1 MTNKLAALTNML
13 GQYPTELKL
22 LSKLAA
28 YFDIPPEIK
37 EAMPDL
43 VRLAQERY
51 DAWQLDED
59 GYDSEVGSGG
69 ICHLI
74 ADSFANHLGKGGRLC
89 TTVSSDH
96 EVHVYVV
103 LRLPS
108 GVWLVDIRPYHY
120 ETGGGY
126 SWEKIPDV
134 QFDEN
139 HITIDL
145 LSPNP
150 REFREYTGIED
161 FDWDDDWDDNDEDL
175 DE

>member
-1 MTNKLAALTNML
+1 MIKRLSTLSNLLR
-13 GQYPTELKL
+13 QYPDEQKILRKL
-22 LSKLAA
+22 SMS
-28 YFDIPPEIK
+28 YNIPQEISDALPE
-37 EAMPDL
+37 L

-51 DAWQLDED
+51 DEWQLNED

-126 SWEKIPDV
+126 SWKKIPDV
-134 QFDEN
+134 KFDEE
-139 HITIDL
+139 HITVDC
-145 LSPNP
+145 LSSNP
-150 REFREYTGIED
+150 KEFRNYTDIEE
-161 FDWDDDWDDNDEDL
+161 WELEEDEEQTEEDS
-175 DE
+175 

>member
-1 MTNKLAALTNML
+1 MIRRLSTLSNLLRQHPDEQRILRKLSMSYN
-13 GQYPTELKL
+13 
-22 LSKLAA
+22 
-28 YFDIPPEIK
+28 IPQEIK
-37 EAMPDL
+37 DALPEL
-43 VRLAQERY
+43 VSLAQKEY
-51 DAWQLDED
+51 DAWQVNEH

-126 SWEKIPDV
+126 SWKKIPDV
-134 QFDEN
+134 KFDEE
-139 HITIDL
+139 HITIDC
-145 LSPNP
+145 LSSNP
-150 REFREYTGIED
+150 KEFRNYTDIEE
-161 FDWDDDWDDNDEDL
+161 WELEENEEQTEEDN
-175 DE
+175 